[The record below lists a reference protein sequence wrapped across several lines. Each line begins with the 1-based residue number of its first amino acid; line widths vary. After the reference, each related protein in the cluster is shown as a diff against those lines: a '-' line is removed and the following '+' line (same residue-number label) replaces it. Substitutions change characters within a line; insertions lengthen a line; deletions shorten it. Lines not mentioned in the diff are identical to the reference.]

1 MYSSIGPLKGN
12 EMKKQSSEFENFDK
26 TMRGL
31 LSVPYS
37 ELQKKLEEEKHQ
49 KAKAKKKRATSPA
62 SRVSSA
68 RKKRV
73 V

>member
-1 MYSSIGPLKGN
+1 MDHKRKEVKP
-12 EMKKQSSEFENFDK
+12 SEFENFDK

-37 ELQKKLEEEKHQ
+37 ELQEKLEEEKQ
-49 KAKAKKKRATSPA
+49 SKQRRKKRATTSPA
-62 SRVSSA
+62 SRVSVA
-68 RKKRV
+68 RKRRV

>member
-1 MYSSIGPLKGN
+1 
-12 EMKKQSSEFENFDK
+12 MKKEPSEFENFDK

-31 LSVPYS
+31 LAVPYS
-37 ELQKKLEEEKHQ
+37 ELQKKLEEEKE
-49 KAKAKKKRATSPA
+49 AKHKKKKRATTSPA